1 MEKNVLRRITFLDT
15 TLRDGEQAPGNAM
28 NPEQKLKL
36 ALLLEEAGVETI
48 ETGFPASSEDDFLA
62 TKMISE
68 KLTKASFATFSRALV
83 KDVKIALEA
92 GGVSDRHLVMLVATG
107 SDLHLENKRH
117 ISREKGLEEI
127 EEAVRF
133 AKSQGINNIAVGVED
148 ASRGDREYIGQII
161 DTSLKS
167 GANQIILA
175 DTTGFATPEDFADL
189 ICFTRQKVGPKIK
202 VSTHCHNDLGLAVIN
217 SLEAIKAGADEI
229 HATLCGIGER
239 AGNTSLEQ
247 VAAFI
252 YYKGKDYGIESN
264 IQLSKLYSGYLELKN
279 CINLEESR
287 MQPLFGKYVFSTA
300 AGIHQQGMINNPD
313 TYEYVK
319 AKDFGRDRNF
329 FVDRHSGRSIVRLI
343 LKDLEFEGNK
353 EVLDNLYKK
362 YIFNNNGTCYDIKT
376 LKKLI
381 SNELKNSFEMRNII

>member
-148 ASRGDREYIGQII
+148 ASRG
-161 DTSLKS
+161 
-167 GANQIILA
+167 
-175 DTTGFATPEDFADL
+175 
-189 ICFTRQKVGPKIK
+189 
-202 VSTHCHNDLGLAVIN
+202 
-217 SLEAIKAGADEI
+217 
-229 HATLCGIGER
+229 
-239 AGNTSLEQ
+239 
-247 VAAFI
+247 
-252 YYKGKDYGIESN
+252 IES
-264 IQLSKLYSGYLELKN
+264 ILGKLL
-279 CINLEESR
+279 
-287 MQPLFGKYVFSTA
+287 
-300 AGIHQQGMINNPD
+300 IH
-313 TYEYVK
+313 
-319 AKDFGRDRNF
+319 
-329 FVDRHSGRSIVRLI
+329 H
-343 LKDLEFEGNK
+343 
-353 EVLDNLYKK
+353 
-362 YIFNNNGTCYDIKT
+362 
-376 LKKLI
+376 
-381 SNELKNSFEMRNII
+381 